1 VLLRN
6 LLDNAVR
13 YTPAGGEVEV
23 GVTCTKDAV
32 LLAVS
37 DSGPGIPEAERAQV
51 LDRFYRVLGSGEEGS
66 GLGLSIVKRIADL
79 HRAGVSLGAGPD
91 GRGLRVEVAFPADP
105 R

>member
-1 VLLRN
+1 V
-6 LLDNAVR
+6 A
-13 YTPAGGEVEV
+13 
-23 GVTCTKDAV
+23 CTKDAV

-37 DSGPGIPEAERAQV
+37 DSGPGIPETERAQV

-91 GRGLRVEVAFPADP
+91 GRGLRVEVAFPAKL